1 MSSSRFAASTSV
13 PVGKTEFE
21 IKTLLRRYGAD
32 QIGTGESATKA
43 MVTFTMRSRLIRFV
57 LPLPDKNGQEFTRS
71 PAGKKSLSPEASL
84 RQWEQACRSRWRAL
98 LLSVKAKLESVE
110 IGISEFEEEFLAH
123 IVDPATGRTVGE
135 DIVPQI
141 ARRYEQNGSSVCL
154 IGFLGGGE

>member
-1 MSSSRFAASTSV
+1 MSTSRFAASTSV
-13 PVGKTEFE
+13 PVGKTEVE
-21 IKTLLRRYGAD
+21 IKTL
-32 QIGTGESATKA
+32 
-43 MVTFTMRSRLIRFV
+43 
-57 LPLPDKNGQEFTRS
+57 
-71 PAGKKSLSPEASL
+71 L

-141 ARRYEQNGSSVCL
+141 AKRYEQNGAPVCL
-154 IGFLGGGE
+154 IGFSGGGSDVE